1 MLGRG
6 IGISEEKLQHLGDNP
21 LPEGV
26 YTDVE
31 AAIIRYAQ
39 KSTKMLP
46 IDDSTYQALAKHFSV
61 QQIIEICLNV
71 GLAQI
76 TNRFNATFL
85 TEVDDYIVDANE
97 KAARTARAPHPL
109 LKLVNDSL
117 ATGNSEP

>member
-6 IGISEEKLQHLGDNP
+6 IGISEEKLWHLGDDP
-21 LPEGV
+21 LPGGI
-26 YTDVE
+26 YTEAE

-39 KSTKMLP
+39 KSTKLLP
-46 IDDSTYQALAKHFSV
+46 IDDSTYQGLTKYFSV
-61 QQIIEICLNV
+61 PQIIEICLNV

-97 KAARTARAPHPL
+97 KAAR
-109 LKLVNDSL
+109 
-117 ATGNSEP
+117 

>member
-6 IGISEEKLQHLGDNP
+6 IGISEEKLRHLGDDT

-26 YTDVE
+26 YTE
-31 AAIIRYAQ
+31 AEVAIIRYAQ
-39 KSTKMLP
+39 KSTKLLP

-61 QQIIEICLNV
+61 PQIIEICLNV

-97 KAARTARAPHPL
+97 KASRGSASCPIH
-109 LKLVNDSL
+109 S
-117 ATGNSEP
+117 